1 MDNRQGAPQSGQTPR
16 VILYTRVSS
25 EDQARDGYSLPEQL
39 RGLREL
45 CVRLGWEVLE
55 EIVDDGWSR
64 STLDRP
70 GITRTRELVAAG
82 GVDTVVAWKRD
93 RFGAGYIPGWLEE

>member
-1 MDNRQGAPQSGQTPR
+1 MTT

-64 STLDRP
+64 STLDRHHP
-70 GITRTRELVAAG
+70 RPRTRRG
-82 GVDTVVAWKRD
+82 GWC
-93 RFGAGYIPGWLEE
+93 GYGRRLEEG